1 MKLFFDMPAEQYPI
15 FCELLKDGLSGSVK
29 LSEPG
34 LNADVPVLLQ
44 FKEMT
49 TNMLQ
54 IEQAPPPPPAKPEDP
69 PLPVLSLEKP
79 PKGGRLKGPAREQ
92 VEVLG
97 AVPGALR
104 QFVAA
109 AGYDE
114 EAGVEIELTSGI
126 ELRFGDSSQA
136 ARKWR
141 AAAAVLA
148 DPSISALDYVDLS
161 SPTHPATG
169 GEGHVL
175 PP

>member
-1 MKLFFDMPAEQYPI
+1 MKRVLAAAAALVIVVVAVWWFAVRDTTVAATVRLPKLAATIGEGEDAIPVSTEGKVVLFMP
-15 FCELLKDGLSGSVK
+15 V
-29 LSEPG
+29 
-34 LNADVPVLLQ
+34 
-44 FKEMT
+44 
-49 TNMLQ
+49 
-54 IEQAPPPPPAKPEDP
+54 PEDP

-79 PKGGRLKGPAREQ
+79 PKSGRLKGPAREQ

-97 AVPGALR
+97 AVPQALR

-109 AGYDE
+109 AGYGE
-114 EAGVEIELTSGI
+114 ESGVEVELNSGI

-136 ARKWR
+136 ARKWK

-148 DPSISALDYVDLS
+148 NPSVSALDYVDLS
-161 SPTHPATG
+161 SPTHPAYG